1 MVDEDFR
8 VAVTD
13 AIAIR
18 GNSAVLRCEIESANG
33 AAAAG
38 LNNLVRV
45 TSWLHE
51 EGTAI
56 EIFPE
61 EEPRGKYTLLPGGH
75 LLVHHTSAY
84 DSYKKY
90 TCKAEN
96 SLTRERRRNTVPA
109 RVILTGKF

>member
-1 MVDEDFR
+1 M
-8 VAVTD
+8 
-13 AIAIR
+13 IHMLH
-18 GNSAVLRCEIESANG
+18 SLRCEIESPSSSSSVG
-33 AAAAG
+33 G
-38 LNNLVRV
+38 LVRV

-56 EIFPE
+56 EILPE
-61 EEPRGKYTLLPGGH
+61 EEPRGKYTLLPSGH

-96 SLTRERRRNTVPA
+96 VLTKERRRNTASA
-109 RVILTGKF
+109 RLILTGEDGVHQRTS

>member
-1 MVDEDFR
+1 MFPNHFSLSLR
-8 VAVTD
+8 
-13 AIAIR
+13 
-18 GNSAVLRCEIESANG
+18 RCEIESASG
-33 AAAAG
+33 AAAN
-38 LNNLVRV
+38 NNLVRV

-56 EIFPE
+56 EILPE

-90 TCKAEN
+90 TCRAEN
-96 SLTRERRRNTVPA
+96 TLTKQRRRNTVPA
-109 RVILTGKF
+109 RVILTGEL